1 MMKRTRGIIAI
12 FLLLAMLLTACGQSA
27 QTPTV
32 VDEPENTTPVVV
44 QPEQEDTAAE
54 PLVFSDQPAN
64 VFRAKFEGS
73 NVAGKGEAVDGV
85 YRFTATKTDGEAWHV
100 KLESNYMTVPG
111 RDYRVTYHF
120 KSDVA
125 GTVKFGDFHEFAIR
139 KGENTVTGQVSA
151 SNGYTYLDLQLGA
164 LKPFTIDFTSIE
176 VEELETEADYE
187 SVMTVPIAWSSE
199 GAVYVQHDPGYF
211 YKLDRHLDG
220 VTMKVEEIPFSAEV
234 WMSRLYVKTA
244 AILAPG
250 ALYRVSADVSATHEM
265 DMEVCFNNGD
275 NEKGYGAFYGQR
287 MGDMSKR
294 TFQQLIDLRSPGSEG
309 GEVVLQFAF
318 GKSPDGSQVTVDNIR
333 VEKVYEHYTNML
345 PAYFAMNGSVD
356 LGTEYVMVPTN
367 YTAIPLEKFSFDG
380 TDSVYTGTNPGFA
393 MSLVETASSATAAM
407 IEKTDEDEVWTG
419 RVYVKTGVTPE
430 AGAKYRVSA
439 TVHTDA
445 AFDYELIYTNGSDD
459 REYVGLRGASLGENE
474 TKTVTTDFTAPADG
488 CQELVLRLA
497 IGKSPLHN
505 KVTISDVQVQKVSKQ
520 PAVLTTVSAPAML
533 GQVQEGSYVAQTVT
547 LGTQGIFWDGSVG
560 NHEVTNGA
568 AKLYIDTARG
578 SNGGIWSVRLHAGTG
593 VTLEAGEKYRISA
606 KIASE
611 KAIHAEVLLSNGYD
625 EDNVFNPGGQGYSTD
640 VAGFDIA
647 ENGEATYTKEITVPE
662 RSEHRELVLRVQV
675 GNSPANTVTVSD
687 VTVEK
692 WTEPAA
698 EPAAEYVAQT
708 VTLGTQGI
716 FWDGS
721 VGNHEVT
728 NGAAKLYIDTARG
741 SNGGIW
747 SVRLHAGTGVTLEAG
762 EKYRISAKI
771 ASEKAIHAE
780 VLLSNGYDE
789 DNDFNPGGQGY
800 STDVVGFDI
809 AENGEAT
816 YTKEITVPQRSQY
829 KELVLRV
836 QVGNSPANT
845 VTVSDVTVEKWVAS
859 ATDTPAPAAEVLG
872 DNLTADLQYDSV
884 GSFSFNADEGYVTHL
899 EKRADSVMYAIS
911 QAPDGRNPW
920 NVKLNVR
927 TGVFPKS
934 GVGYRVKFDIE
945 ATQNQQL
952 FEVFYDG
959 NREAGYGQLFDQRLK
974 AGQKKTVS
982 YIVNG
987 NSGMGELVIQIRL
1000 GKTDGKSGNIYTI
1013 SNVTMEEVKF
1023 GYAPNQITRS
1033 TSELWTHED
1042 YAGTL
1047 STTAASATVRMTT
1060 VPAQGKEAWK
1070 TKLFVETGA
1079 KLQAGQ
1085 KYRITFT
1092 TSGSEGMPYEICLN
1106 HGGEE
1111 KGLGG
1116 IFGLNAMAEGDTI
1129 TYVTAPD
1136 KDIDLVLQ
1144 FSLGNA
1150 WTGGSFTVRDIKVE
1164 KAGASSTVSN
1174 VTYTF

>member
-1 MMKRTRGIIAI
+1 MKRTRGIIAL

-32 VDEPENTTPVVV
+32 VDEPENTTPVVDPV
-44 QPEQEDTAAE
+44 QQEDTAAE
-54 PLVFSDQPAN
+54 PLVFTDQPAN
-64 VFRAKFEGS
+64 VFRAKFEGA

-125 GTVKFGDFHEFAIR
+125 GTVKFGDFNEFAIR
-139 KGENTVTGQVSA
+139 KGENSVTGQVSA
-151 SNGYTYLDLQLGA
+151 VNGYTYLDLQLGA

-244 AILAPG
+244 AILEPG
-250 ALYRVSADVSATHEM
+250 ALYRVSADVAATHEM

-294 TFQQLIDLRSPGSEG
+294 TFQQLIDLRAAGSEG

-380 TDSVYTGTNPGFA
+380 TDSVYTGTNDGFA
-393 MSLVETASSATAAM
+393 MSLVETEGSATAAM
-407 IEKTDEDEVWTG
+407 IEKKTDENEVWTG
-419 RVYVKTGVTPE
+419 RVYVKTGVIPE

-439 TVHTDA
+439 TVQTDEA
-445 AFDYELIYTNGSDD
+445 LNYELIYTNGSDA
-459 REYVGLRGASLGENE
+459 REYAGLRDAFLGEGE

-488 CQELVLRLA
+488 CEELVLKLQM
-497 IGKSPLHN
+497 GKSPLHN

-520 PAVLTTVSAPAML
+520 PVLLTTVSAPAML
-533 GQVQEGSYVAQTVT
+533 GQAQEGGYVAQTVT
-547 LGTQGIFWDGSVG
+547 LGTQGIFWDASAG
-560 NHEVTNGA
+560 NHEVKDGA

-578 SNGGIWSVRLHAGTG
+578 NDGGIWSIRLHVGTG
-593 VTLEAGEKYRISA
+593 VTLEQGEKYRVSA

-611 KAIHAEVLLSNGYD
+611 KATHAEVLLSNGYD
-625 EDNVFNPGGQGYSTD
+625 EDNNFNPGGQGYSTD

-662 RSEHRELVLRVQV
+662 RSE
-675 GNSPANTVTVSD
+675 
-687 VTVEK
+687 
-692 WTEPAA
+692 
-698 EPAAEYVAQT
+698 
-708 VTLGTQGI
+708 
-716 FWDGS
+716 
-721 VGNHEVT
+721 
-728 NGAAKLYIDTARG
+728 
-741 SNGGIW
+741 
-747 SVRLHAGTGVTLEAG
+747 
-762 EKYRISAKI
+762 
-771 ASEKAIHAE
+771 
-780 VLLSNGYDE
+780 
-789 DNDFNPGGQGY
+789 
-800 STDVVGFDI
+800 
-809 AENGEAT
+809 
-816 YTKEITVPQRSQY
+816 Y

-845 VTVSDVTVEKWVAS
+845 ITVSDVTVEKWVDS
-859 ATDTPAPAAEVLG
+859 EPSTPTIEVAG
-872 DNLTADLQYDSV
+872 ENLTADLKYDSV
-884 GSFSFNADEGYVTHL
+884 GSFNFNADEGYVTHL
-899 EKRADSVMYAIS
+899 EKSADSVRYFIS
-911 QAPDGRNPW
+911 QAPDARNPW

-934 GVGYRVKFDIE
+934 GMGYRVKFDIE

-959 NREAGYGQLFDQRLK
+959 IREAGYGELFNQRLV
-974 AGQKKTVS
+974 AGQKKTVT
-982 YIVNG
+982 YTVRG
-987 NSGMGELVIQIRL
+987 DSGMGELVLQIRL
-1000 GKTDGKSGNIYTI
+1000 GKTDGKAGNIYTV
-1013 SNVTMEEVKF
+1013 SNVRVEEVIYRTEAIQMF
-1023 GYAPNQITRS
+1023 RDVT
-1033 TSELWTHED
+1033 ELWTHED
-1042 YAGTL
+1042 YAAKL
-1047 STTAASATVRMTT
+1047 STTANAATVRMTT
-1060 VPAQGKEAWK
+1060 VPTEGREAWK

-1079 KLQAGQ
+1079 KLKAGQ

-1092 TSGSEGMPYEICLN
+1092 TSGSEGLPYEICLN
-1106 HGGEE
+1106 DGGEE

-1116 IFGLNAMAEGDTI
+1116 IFGLSAVAEGDTI
-1129 TYVTAPD
+1129 TYVTTPD

-1150 WTGGSFTVRDIKVE
+1150 WNGGSFTVRNLRVE

-1174 VTYTF
+1174 TTYTF

>member
-1 MMKRTRGIIAI
+1 MKRTRGIIAL

-27 QTPTV
+27 QTPQKA
-32 VDEPENTTPVVV
+32 DEPENTTPVVV
-44 QPEQEDTAAE
+44 DPVQQEDTAAE
-54 PLVFSDQPAN
+54 PLVFTDQPAN

-250 ALYRVSADVSATHEM
+250 ALYRVSADVAATHEM

-380 TDSVYTGTNPGFA
+380 TDSVYTGTNLGFA
-393 MSLVETASSATAAM
+393 MSLVETESSATAAM
-407 IEKTDEDEVWTG
+407 IEKTDEDQVWTG

-445 AFDYELIYTNGSDD
+445 AFDYELIYTNGSDAK
-459 REYVGLRGASLGENE
+459 EYAGLRGASLGENE

-547 LGTQGIFWDGSVG
+547 LGTQGIFWDGSAG

-606 KIASE
+606 KLASE

-625 EDNVFNPGGQGYSTD
+625 EDSTFNPGGQGYSTD

-662 RSEHRELVLRVQV
+662 RSEYKELVLRVQV

-698 EPAAEYVAQT
+698 EPAADYVAET
-708 VTLGTQGI
+708 VTL
-716 FWDGS
+716 
-721 VGNHEVT
+721 
-728 NGAAKLYIDTARG
+728 
-741 SNGGIW
+741 
-747 SVRLHAGTGVTLEAG
+747 
-762 EKYRISAKI
+762 
-771 ASEKAIHAE
+771 
-780 VLLSNGYDE
+780 
-789 DNDFNPGGQGY
+789 
-800 STDVVGFDI
+800 
-809 AENGEAT
+809 
-816 YTKEITVPQRSQY
+816 
-829 KELVLRV
+829 
-836 QVGNSPANT
+836 
-845 VTVSDVTVEKWVAS
+845 
-859 ATDTPAPAAEVLG
+859 
-872 DNLTADLQYDSV
+872 
-884 GSFSFNADEGYVTHL
+884 
-899 EKRADSVMYAIS
+899 
-911 QAPDGRNPW
+911 
-920 NVKLNVR
+920 
-927 TGVFPKS
+927 
-934 GVGYRVKFDIE
+934 
-945 ATQNQQL
+945 ATQN
-952 FEVFYDG
+952 VTWDG
-959 NREAGYGQLFDQRLK
+959 
-974 AGQKKTVS
+974 
-982 YIVNG
+982 
-987 NSGMGELVIQIRL
+987 
-1000 GKTDGKSGNIYTI
+1000 
-1013 SNVTMEEVKF
+1013 
-1023 GYAPNQITRS
+1023 
-1033 TSELWTHED
+1033 
-1042 YAGTL
+1042 
-1047 STTAASATVRMTT
+1047 
-1060 VPAQGKEAWK
+1060 
-1070 TKLFVETGA
+1070 
-1079 KLQAGQ
+1079 
-1085 KYRITFT
+1085 
-1092 TSGSEGMPYEICLN
+1092 
-1106 HGGEE
+1106 
-1111 KGLGG
+1111 
-1116 IFGLNAMAEGDTI
+1116 
-1129 TYVTAPD
+1129 
-1136 KDIDLVLQ
+1136 
-1144 FSLGNA
+1144 
-1150 WTGGSFTVRDIKVE
+1150 
-1164 KAGASSTVSN
+1164 
-1174 VTYTF
+1174 

>member
-1 MMKRTRGIIAI
+1 MKRTRGIIAL
-12 FLLLAMLLTACGQSA
+12 FLLLAMLLTACGQGA

-32 VDEPENTTPVVV
+32 VDEPENTTPVVDPV
-44 QPEQEDTAAE
+44 QQEDTAAE
-54 PLVFSDQPAN
+54 PLVFTDQPAN
-64 VFRAKFEGS
+64 VFRAKFEGA

-125 GTVKFGDFHEFAIR
+125 GTVKFGDFNEFAIR
-139 KGENTVTGQVSA
+139 KGENSVTGQVSA

-244 AILAPG
+244 AILEPG
-250 ALYRVSADVSATHEM
+250 ALYRVSADVAATHEM

-333 VEKVYEHYTNML
+333 VEKVHEHYTNML

-380 TDSVYTGTNPGFA
+380 TDSVYTGTNDGFA
-393 MSLVETASSATAAM
+393 MSLVETEGSATAAM
-407 IEKTDEDEVWTG
+407 IEKKTDENEVWTG
-419 RVYVKTGVTPE
+419 RVYVKTGVIPE

-439 TVHTDA
+439 TVQTDEA
-445 AFDYELIYTNGSDD
+445 LNYELIYTNGSDA
-459 REYVGLRGASLGENE
+459 REYAGLRDAFLGEGE

-488 CQELVLRLA
+488 CEELVLKLQM
-497 IGKSPLHN
+497 GKSPLHN

-520 PAVLTTVSAPAML
+520 PVLLTTVSAPAML
-533 GQVQEGSYVAQTVT
+533 GQAQAAEYVAQTVT
-547 LGTQGIFWDGSVG
+547 LGTQSIFWEGSQA
-560 NHEVTNGA
+560 NSEVTNGA
-568 AKLYIDTARG
+568 AKLYITKPRNEG
-578 SNGGIWSVRLHAGTG
+578 IGGIWSVRLHAGTG

-625 EDNVFNPGGQGYSTD
+625 EDDNFNPGGQGYSTELE
-640 VAGFDIA
+640 GFDIA

-662 RSEHRELVLRVQV
+662 RSEYKELVLRVQV

-692 WTEPAA
+692 WTEPDS
-698 EPAAEYVAQT
+698 EPST
-708 VTLGTQGI
+708 PTI
-716 FWDGS
+716 
-721 VGNHEVT
+721 EV
-728 NGAAKLYIDTARG
+728 
-741 SNGGIW
+741 
-747 SVRLHAGTGVTLEAG
+747 V
-762 EKYRISAKI
+762 
-771 ASEKAIHAE
+771 
-780 VLLSNGYDE
+780 
-789 DNDFNPGGQGY
+789 
-800 STDVVGFDI
+800 
-809 AENGEAT
+809 
-816 YTKEITVPQRSQY
+816 
-829 KELVLRV
+829 
-836 QVGNSPANT
+836 
-845 VTVSDVTVEKWVAS
+845 
-859 ATDTPAPAAEVLG
+859 G
-872 DNLTADLQYDSV
+872 DNLTADLKYDSV

-899 EKRADSVMYAIS
+899 EKSADSVLYAIS

-959 NREAGYGQLFDQRLK
+959 NREAGFGQLFDQRLV

-987 NSGMGELVIQIRL
+987 NSGLGELVIQIRL
-1000 GKTDGKSGNIYTI
+1000 GKTDGKAGNIYKI

-1033 TSELWTHED
+1033 TTELWTHED

-1047 STTAASATVRMTT
+1047 STTATSATVRMTT
-1060 VPAQGKEAWK
+1060 VPAQGREAWK

-1116 IFGLNAMAEGDTI
+1116 IFGLSAMADGDTI
-1129 TYVTAPD
+1129 TYVTTPD

-1150 WTGGSFTVRDIKVE
+1150 WTGGSFTVRNIKVE